1 MQGSIEKVND
11 IFKLRLAALRQG
23 KRLLYIWVHLPLD
36 LQEVIN
42 TTPSRKLPCH
52 MAPFGVWVG
61 LKIVFVKIHLY

>member
-52 MAPFGVWVG
+52 RAPFGVWFG